1 MSAGGD
7 EALVKD
13 IKNKIKAD
21 LLQDR
26 ILQEVI
32 AQDDEID
39 LVWLGKRL
47 LSYWKP
53 LLLVPFVATALMA
66 VHLLLQ
72 PNEYTSSAT
81 LYIQDSSSSSALS
94 SIAMLSGLGLNLGK
108 SGGGRDYVQDILESR
123 QMQDYLIDKFSI
135 ATNTMVIGIGKPKD
149 DKPMPAELIR
159 EVFNKSFSVNA
170 SPKSSAV
177 TVSFKSYDEA
187 FSKELLDRAIDKLSH
202 LTKTPKKNK
211 RVFIEERLEIT
222 KKELS
227 DLENEMKAFQD
238 EHMVFTAESYSS
250 KIIDKFAELEKAFFQ
265 TSLELEMS
273 KVLQESS
280 ASMDELAKLRAQI
293 LANKAKNEAL
303 EKEIA
308 VSKEQIDNVPAIL
321 MYFLRLKRQLS
332 VREKMFAILTE
343 QYELAKISEAEELG
357 IFELLDPPNL
367 PERKSG
373 PARAKTCV
381 LTGMVVFVLLC
392 SIFAGKEIYAS
403 SVDESETE

>member
-1 MSAGGD
+1 MSSGGD

-53 LLLVPFVATALMA
+53 LLLVPFVATVLMA
-66 VHLLLQ
+66 VYLLLQ

-81 LYIQDSSSSSALS
+81 LYIQESSSSALS
-94 SIAMLSGLGLNLGK
+94 CIAMLSGLGLNLGK
-108 SGGGRDYVQDILESR
+108 SGGGREYVQAILESR

-135 ATNTMVIGIGKPKD
+135 ATNTKVIGIDKPKD

-159 EVFNKSFSVNA
+159 EVFNKSFSVDA

-187 FSKELLDRAIDKLSH
+187 FSKELLDTAIDKLSH

-211 RVFIEERLEIT
+211 RVFIEEQLEIT

-332 VREKMFAILTE
+332 VREKMFATLTE

-357 IFELLDPPNL
+357 VFELLDPPNL

-381 LTGMVVFVLLC
+381 LTGMAVFVLLF
-392 SIFAGKEIYAS
+392 SMFAGKEIYAS
-403 SVDESETE
+403 SVTESETE